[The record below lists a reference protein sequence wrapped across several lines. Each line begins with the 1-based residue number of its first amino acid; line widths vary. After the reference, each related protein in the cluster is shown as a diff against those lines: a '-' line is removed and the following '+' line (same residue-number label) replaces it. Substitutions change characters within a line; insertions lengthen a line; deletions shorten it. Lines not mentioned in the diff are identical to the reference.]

1 MRKKGWDRGRILGDH
16 RGAGWVGWN
25 WQQVLTA
32 GGGFNEE
39 QEACVVFK
47 CLPIESLLAAK

>member
-1 MRKKGWDRGRILGDH
+1 MRKKGWDRGRLLGDH

-39 QEACVVFK
+39 QEACMVFK